1 MIADAYNTSDI
12 VYWWAKDNV
21 EIEKKTVAQFQN
33 EEVHLSKTVEQ
44 YITGKYLFNLD
55 QHLDARVT
63 LAKDDNSL
71 FLLHKRSARFI
82 CKTNVLLILL
92 MIIRPVH
99 QIMMIRTT
107 TTITM
112 TIRTMIM
119 MVIMMMMMMM
129 MIMMMMLMIMMM
141 MIIIKVMMITIRIT
155 ITYLKHPRTP
165 KP

>member
-55 QHLDARVT
+55 QHLDARAT
-63 LAKDDNSL
+63 LDDNSL

-82 CKTNVLLILL
+82 CETNVLLILL
-92 MIIRPVH
+92 VITRPVH
-99 QIMMIRTT
+99 QIMMITTTTTTT

-112 TIRTMIM
+112 TIRTMI
-119 MVIMMMMMMM
+119 VILMMMM
-129 MIMMMMLMIMMM
+129 MIM
-141 MIIIKVMMITIRIT
+141 VMMITITIT
-155 ITYLKHPRTP
+155 IKYLKHPRTP
-165 KP
+165 KPYNSVLRFGRTHDIRE

>member
-63 LAKDDNSL
+63 LAKDDNRL
-71 FLLHKRSARFI
+71 FLLHKRSA
-82 CKTNVLLILL
+82 
-92 MIIRPVH
+92 
-99 QIMMIRTT
+99 
-107 TTITM
+107 
-112 TIRTMIM
+112 
-119 MVIMMMMMMM
+119 
-129 MIMMMMLMIMMM
+129 
-141 MIIIKVMMITIRIT
+141 
-155 ITYLKHPRTP
+155 
-165 KP
+165 

>member
-55 QHLDARVT
+55 QHLDARAT
-63 LAKDDNSL
+63 LDDNSL

-92 MIIRPVH
+92 DVITRPVY
-99 QIMMIRTT
+99 QIMMITTTTT

-112 TIRTMIM
+112 TIRTMI
-119 MVIMMMMMMM
+119 VIMMMMMMM
-129 MIMMMMLMIMMM
+129 IMIM
-141 MIIIKVMMITIRIT
+141 VMMITIT
-155 ITYLKHPRTP
+155 I
-165 KP
+165 

>member
-92 MIIRPVH
+92 VITRPVH
-99 QIMMIRTT
+99 QIMMIT

-112 TIRTMIM
+112 TIRTMI
-119 MVIMMMMMMM
+119 VIMMMMMMM
-129 MIMMMMLMIMMM
+129 IM
-141 MIIIKVMMITIRIT
+141 VMMITIAIT
-155 ITYLKHPRTP
+155 TP
-165 KP
+165 KPYNSVLGFGRTHDIRE